1 MADIDENIKKED
13 VKVYR
18 FKFTP
23 EIMNLLHEFAQI
35 HKYDEKEVYKEEW
48 DKWTKVNNE
57 IIQKEENRLL
67 DLGWNGKIKD
77 KMFKSAKYYFR
88 NKTNIEKEP
97 KKRKKYTRVTNN
109 LRITIDRHIPQCIIN
124 NDKPSCLILSRQGLP
139 LIRNDFKTNKC
150 QKGAYFIKETKNSKI
165 TLFASGSE
173 LSQWK
178 VMYKYL

>member
-1 MADIDENIKKED
+1 MADIDKNIKKED

-23 EIMNLLHEFAQI
+23 EIMNLLHEFAQT

-97 KKRKKYTRVTNN
+97 KKRKKYTRVTND

-124 NDKPSCLILSRQGLP
+124 NDKPSDGLNKFYEIYNELIENEYSLLKKIGFSKEVVDEK
-139 LIRNDFKTNKC
+139 IKKTYKNF
-150 QKGAYFIKETKNSKI
+150 YFQIIKKI
-165 TLFASGSE
+165 
-173 LSQWK
+173 K
-178 VMYKYL
+178 K